1 MCMHHVAVTPILST
15 LDGSYDY
22 PQSLATTVTW
32 PVIYLAG

>member
-22 PQSLATTVTW
+22 PRGLAIARLHGLT
-32 PVIYLAG
+32 G